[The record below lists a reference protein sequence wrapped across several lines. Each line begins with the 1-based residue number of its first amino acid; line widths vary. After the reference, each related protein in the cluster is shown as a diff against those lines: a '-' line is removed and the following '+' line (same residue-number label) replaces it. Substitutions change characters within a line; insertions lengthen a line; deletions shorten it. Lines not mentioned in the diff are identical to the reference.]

1 MTEMRARPG
10 AKRRG
15 PVESKDNLEG
25 KDMLPGD
32 EDRLAETIMN
42 AAEDDVFVQIPWV
55 FGWSDPGEQ
64 RLRTKAMEE
73 ISEEISAETSPP
85 PRKGVRPGRQAGKA

>member
-1 MTEMRARPG
+1 MTETHARPR
-10 AKRRG
+10 AKKRG

-25 KDMLPGD
+25 KDLLPGD
-32 EDRLAETIMN
+32 EDRLAETVMN
-42 AAEDDVFVQIPWV
+42 TAEDDVFVQIPWV

-73 ISEEISAETSPP
+73 ISEEISGETPP
-85 PRKGVRPGRQAGKA
+85 PKGARPDRQAGKA